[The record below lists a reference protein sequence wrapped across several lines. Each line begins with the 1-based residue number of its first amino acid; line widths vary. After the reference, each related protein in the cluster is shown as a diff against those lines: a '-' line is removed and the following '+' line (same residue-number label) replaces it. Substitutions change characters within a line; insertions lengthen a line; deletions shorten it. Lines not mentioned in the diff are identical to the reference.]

1 METFYLQ
8 TESGKLCIE
17 VIRSGRKSLGLEVK
31 ADGSVKI
38 RIPYGASRRDVA
50 AFLEKHQN
58 WILRKQEQFR
68 RREQVK
74 AEETRNG
81 GTELPGWESLSAGE
95 KKKIKEKITER
106 VGIFSRQMGVT
117 VGRITVR
124 NQKTRWGSCS
134 AQGNVNFNYRLY
146 YMPEALLDYVV
157 IHELAHRRQMN
168 HSPRFWREVERF
180 CPDYKKKKAELK
192 DWM

>member
-8 TESGKLCIE
+8 TEKGKLRIE

-31 ADGSVKI
+31 ADGSVKA
-38 RIPYGASRRDVA
+38 RVPYGASRRDVA
-50 AFLEKHQN
+50 AFLEKYQG

-74 AEETRNG
+74 TEETRNG
-81 GTELPGWESLSAGE
+81 RPELPAWENLSAGD

-106 VGIFSRQMGVT
+106 VMLFSRQMGVT
-117 VGRITVR
+117 VGRITIR

-168 HSPRFWREVERF
+168 HSPKFWREVERF
-180 CPDYKKKKAELK
+180 CPDYKKRKAELK
-192 DWM
+192 YWM